1 MADMNE
7 LIKKIA
13 LLAIEETKPT
23 TVVFGEVTSVSPL
36 KITIDQKFTL
46 SEDFLIL
53 TSNVKDHDV
62 YMTFDFSTETTSLS
76 ANHTHNAITEDNVK
90 VDVSQKNISLNHSH
104 SVKGKKK
111 FTIHNGLS
119 KGEKVILI
127 RFNKGQKFLVLD
139 RVVK

>member
-23 TVVFGEVTSVSPL
+23 TVVFGEVTKVSPL
-36 KITIDQKFTL
+36 EITVDQKFTL

-53 TSNVKDHDV
+53 TNAVRDHDV
-62 YMTFDFSTETTSLS
+62 YMTVNHSTDSVSLN
-76 ANHTHNAITEDNVK
+76 ANHNHSVSSSDGTNITVN
-90 VDVSQKNISLNHSH
+90 QKNISLNHSH
-104 SVKGKKK
+104 GYSGKKK
-111 FTIHNGLS
+111 FTVHNGLG

>member
-23 TVVFGEVTSVSPL
+23 TVIFGEVTSVSPL
-36 KITIDQKFTL
+36 KITVDQKFTL
-46 SEDFLIL
+46 TEDFLIL
-53 TSNVKDHDV
+53 TNSVKDHDV
-62 YMTFDFSTETTSLS
+62 YMTVNHSTDATSLN
-76 ANHTHNAITEDNVK
+76 ANHNHTATSSDGSNIT
-90 VDVSQKNISLNHSH
+90 VSQKNITLDHSH
-104 SVKGKKK
+104 GYSGKKK
-111 FTIHNGLS
+111 FTIHNGLA

>member
-23 TVVFGEVTSVSPL
+23 TVIFGEVTSISPL

-46 SEDFLIL
+46 TEDFLIL
-53 TSNVKDHDV
+53 TNNVKDHDV
-62 YMTFDFSTETTSLS
+62 YMTVNHSTDTTSLNVNH
-76 ANHTHNAITEDNVK
+76 NHTATSSDGSSITVN
-90 VDVSQKNISLNHSH
+90 QKDISLNHSH
-104 SVKGKKK
+104 DYSGKKK
-111 FTIHNGLS
+111 FTIHNGLV

>member
-13 LLAIEETKPT
+13 LFAIEETKPT
-23 TVVFGEVTSVSPL
+23 TVVFGEVTKVSPL
-36 KITIDQKFTL
+36 EITVDQKFTL
-46 SEDFLIL
+46 SEDFLIF
-53 TSNVKDHDV
+53 TNAVRDHDV
-62 YMTFDFSTETTSLS
+62 YMTVNHSTDTVSLN
-76 ANHTHNAITEDNVK
+76 ANHNHSASSNNNANITVN
-90 VDVSQKNISLNHSH
+90 QKNISLNHSH
-104 SVKGKKK
+104 GYSGKKK
-111 FTIHNGLS
+111 FTVHNGLG